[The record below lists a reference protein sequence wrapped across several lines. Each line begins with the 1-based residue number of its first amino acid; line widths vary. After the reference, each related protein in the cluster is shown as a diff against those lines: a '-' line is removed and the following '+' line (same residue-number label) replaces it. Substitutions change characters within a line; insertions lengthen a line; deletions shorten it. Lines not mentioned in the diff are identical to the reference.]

1 MLHTQLLNCSRLVYH
16 ADAATKSLQSCPT
29 LCDLI
34 DGTREPTRL
43 PHPWGFQARTLQWV
57 AISLVYDKN
66 SRLQRR
72 QVSQRHSP
80 DPRHRPPTPPAPP
93 ISATWSQSKGLGMLF
108 GGLHLPL
115 HPLTQNR
122 KKVLCHF
129 RKFDSEALL
138 NLLQPS
144 CFGLKHSELHSPCGS
159 SVRQRRS
166 AGKDGSMVFGEIPIS
181 TI

>member
-1 MLHTQLLNCSRLVYH
+1 MHQGPIKMQRHRWQQRGTEYTQHQFYHVLLCCTLRRSTV
-16 ADAATKSLQSCPT
+16 ADLS
-29 LCDLI
+29 I
-34 DGTREPTRL
+34 M
-43 PHPWGFQARTLQWV
+43 
-57 AISLVYDKN
+57 VYDKK

-72 QVSQRHSP
+72 LISQRHSL
-80 DPRHRPPTPPAPP
+80 HTPTPTPP
-93 ISATWSQSKGLGMLF
+93 ISATWSQSKGLGMLS
-108 GGLHLPL
+108 GGLHLSF

-138 NLLQPS
+138 NLLQPYY
-144 CFGLKHSELHSPCGS
+144 FGLKHSEFHSPWGS

-166 AGKDGSMVFGEIPIS
+166 AGEDGSMVFGEIPIS